1 MVRNRVL
8 DFCVS
13 KEERDLYCF
22 LCTTKRESGPLMVKV
37 SYLRRFELGY
47 LDDLV
52 YCNLLQGD
60 LYDELKSE
68 LRWLTFE
75 CHQWRRPKLDKG
87 RVARMMVLLWR
98 LLELERTT
106 VAEEFELSGVVEH
119 QVTHDVLQ
127 VRVYIL
133 NILERIRMD
142 GNLE

>member
-98 LLELERTT
+98 FLELERTT
-106 VAEEFELSGVVEH
+106 VAEEFNLSGVVEH
-119 QVTHDVLQ
+119 QVTHDVLR

-133 NILERIRMD
+133 NILERMRMD